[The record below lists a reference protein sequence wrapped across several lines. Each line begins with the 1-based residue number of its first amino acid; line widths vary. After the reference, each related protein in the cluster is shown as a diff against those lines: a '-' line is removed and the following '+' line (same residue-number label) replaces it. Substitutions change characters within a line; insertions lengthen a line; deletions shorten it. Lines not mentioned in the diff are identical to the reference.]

1 MLLRQQEILITQLV
15 LLLPYNSF
23 GGWLKTIR
31 EKYHLTQKQIAEV
44 SEPYLLEAGAQ
55 ALGRRIVSTL
65 ENDNRFPLYKE
76 LEPLYRCL
84 VDKDG
89 FALSLSADERD
100 LYIYFARKR
109 IEERQKG
116 EVISQEQWDDLTT
129 KLILLSPNR
138 KNTFHLVRK

>member
-1 MLLRQQEILITQLV
+1 MLLRQQEIPITQLV

-109 IEERQKG
+109 IEGPHIPIRSLWFAIG
-116 EVISQEQWDDLTT
+116 HDRSADDDV
-129 KLILLSPNR
+129 LIDCGR
-138 KNTFHLVRK
+138 